1 MHVNME
7 EEEKQ
12 RMEDFVRGLFSKTE
26 DFNLLTKKIVRKKYL
41 QHSRKESLNTE
52 EKSIFADIIVKLLF
66 EFNVGTEESAKRNA
80 KNCVIPP
87 VAEEEKSEAGKVN
100 SPDGLSRNAQETR
113 PKSLLLSK
121 IDPCLKV
128 EDETSLDACAT
139 ENVRSGKEEEE
150 RKDVESVKKKPEL
163 FEKAKKLAIQ
173 DTNERR
179 KRLLFSLQPTKT
191 VLSRQI
197 LINNFRDKVK
207 KTSPSKFIL
216 NESSSPSHVLSV
228 TTVSKSPSI
237 TDGSQKLTN
246 DKDVK
251 VAQGKAGSFNGHS
264 VEKQHKVT
272 SKRLSAF
279 EVLQSVLED
288 SNDGSVLSKSDF
300 TDDDR
305 TSGVRSSPACD
316 SLADKE
322 DTLIP
327 LDEIS
332 DSTPTRR
339 RFASKRLL
347 ESDDESTEGFTP
359 PTKIKRIISSDSD
372 SKNSPIRMRLFRNRI
387 VDYSLRV
394 PNTTEKRKS
403 VIESDS
409 ESQSPFKALQASDLS
424 TADSSPA
431 PLKVKVSIRQ
441 KHKDSEYENCTKAE
455 KYKER
460 KIVKPF
466 RISISKR
473 EILKASDSESDIEIS
488 PVIKETKNKP
498 KRKKKSSKHKTN
510 ANHFTSSSSSCDT
523 DDLKLSQIKSMS
535 QNQQGNS
542 SDSDGELLINYTSSR
557 FRSQSNNFKVP
568 TVQKNSIAVDG
579 LQPKLRIIHEKSAMD
594 SDSDYSAKKLNS
606 SPLKSSVGKLRII
619 RENVVSLEN
628 DHTASAN
635 MHICDTAP
643 LSSPDK
649 TPQKVRRKIPPLS
662 VQPLN
667 SDSDSDLGLK
677 IILSTSSDSEDVPL
691 SKKKKVA
698 QTSLQSVS
706 KSSGMSATGG
716 EQDTAAGN
724 EQCSRK
730 VSSLT
735 NSPLS
740 SSEFG
745 GSSWT
750 SGKKDMIDAA
760 VACIRN
766 INDTK
771 VSKQQD
777 RQVSGTNEYTSVDA
791 EDSNDESDNGKTNI
805 NKNTVYSEDENFVQN
820 WKSKQLVIR
829 LERIQ
834 AASSV
839 IVRPNTSNESLIL
852 TTSSCRTITSGD
864 NAEETHHPDVDCNGI
879 SSDTDISSLSDSA
892 LNDCHAPSITNH
904 VIEEKAEFKN
914 VPVESD
920 KLKHLKKI
928 CRAAELFV
936 NYKKEFQDLES
947 DSAKCQRLQ
956 QILKNAGMKGR
967 PTFKAA
973 ERIRLLR
980 EAKELNEE
988 NIISCDSGRPRRKIQ
1003 DLFTVKTSKNVTDPK
1018 PEKFVN
1024 LVGIVDS
1031 EGSESDVEF
1040 N

>member
-1 MHVNME
+1 MDV
-7 EEEKQ
+7 
-12 RMEDFVRGLFSKTE
+12 
-26 DFNLLTKKIVRKKYL
+26 KI
-41 QHSRKESLNTE
+41 NTT
-52 EKSIFADIIVKLLF
+52 SFHTLCTHQIINFYVYNKNIYLLF
-66 EFNVGTEESAKRNA
+66 FYFQESAKRNA

-87 VAEEEKSEAGKVN
+87 VAQEEKSEGGKVN
-100 SPDGLSRNAQETR
+100 SPDGLSRNAQETQ

-139 ENVRSGKEEEE
+139 ENVQSEKEEEK
-150 RKDVESVKKKPEL
+150 RDVESVKKKPEL

-216 NESSSPSHVLSV
+216 NKSSSPGHVLSV

-246 DKDVK
+246 DKDINK
-251 VAQGKAGSFNGHS
+251 VAQDKAGSFNGHS
-264 VEKQHKVT
+264 AEKQHKVT

-322 DTLIP
+322 DSLIP
-327 LDEIS
+327 LEEIS

-347 ESDDESTEGFTP
+347 QSDDESTEGFTP

-473 EILKASDSESDIEIS
+473 EILKASDSESDIESS

-535 QNQQGNS
+535 QKQQDNS
-542 SDSDGELLINYTSSR
+542 SDSDGELLINYTSNR

-619 RENVVSLEN
+619 RENAVSLEN
-628 DHTASAN
+628 DHTALAN

-649 TPQKVRRKIPPLS
+649 TPQKVRRKFPPLS
-662 VQPLN
+662 VQALN

-706 KSSGMSATGG
+706 KSLGILTTGG

-724 EQCSRK
+724 EKCSKK
-730 VSSLT
+730 VLSLT

-771 VSKQQD
+771 VSEQQD
-777 RQVSGTNEYTSVDA
+777 QQVSGTNEYLYVDA
-791 EDSNDESDNGKTNI
+791 EDSNEESDKGKTNM

-820 WKSKQLVIR
+820 WKSKRLVIR

-839 IVRPNTSNESLIL
+839 IVRPNPSNESLIL
-852 TTSSCRTITSGD
+852 TTSSCRTVS
-864 NAEETHHPDVDCNGI
+864 
-879 SSDTDISSLSDSA
+879 
-892 LNDCHAPSITNH
+892 
-904 VIEEKAEFKN
+904 K
-914 VPVESD
+914 ES
-920 KLKHLKKI
+920 
-928 CRAAELFV
+928 
-936 NYKKEFQDLES
+936 
-947 DSAKCQRLQ
+947 
-956 QILKNAGMKGR
+956 
-967 PTFKAA
+967 
-973 ERIRLLR
+973 
-980 EAKELNEE
+980 
-988 NIISCDSGRPRRKIQ
+988 
-1003 DLFTVKTSKNVTDPK
+1003 
-1018 PEKFVN
+1018 
-1024 LVGIVDS
+1024 
-1031 EGSESDVEF
+1031 
-1040 N
+1040 